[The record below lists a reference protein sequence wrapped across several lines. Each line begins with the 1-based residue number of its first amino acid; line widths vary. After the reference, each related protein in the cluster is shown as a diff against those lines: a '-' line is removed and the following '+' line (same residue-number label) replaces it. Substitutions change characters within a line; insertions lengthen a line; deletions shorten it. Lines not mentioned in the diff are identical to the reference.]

1 MSWAYPVV
9 KRWGRVLIEAEV
21 IEDML
26 CEAMW
31 NVANVQDC
39 LAKTPEEKHAGVG
52 RRADHP
58 EWHERGAAMR
68 TTTDH
73 ALMPKEDGVA
83 QWLREGGA
91 GSLEDVP
98 RFAELDG
105 ARPCPS
111 LTDSAMRA
119 S

>member
-39 LAKTPEEKHAGVG
+39 LAKTPEE
-52 RRADHP
+52 
-58 EWHERGAAMR
+58 WNERGAAMR

-73 ALMPKEDGVA
+73 ALMPKEDGVV